1 MSNLP
6 DLPAASVITG
16 RELNVRNN
24 KENESRKKEEQSVF
38 EKFIFDVEKHVSF
51 VISDLEKVNP

>member
-16 RELNVRNN
+16 RELNVGNN
-24 KENESRKKEEQSVF
+24 KENKTRKKERSVF